1 MHEASLERNKLYAVL
16 PDAGAEA
23 DDLVRV
29 VDEDGDSYLYPTGWF
44 VAIEVPKSV
53 QDSVLKAS

>member
-44 VAIEVPKSV
+44 VAIEVP
-53 QDSVLKAS
+53 